1 MRRSLC
7 LLAVALPRGASGL
20 VPPARGSGVSR
31 LLTVAHEAG
40 SVARCEA
47 KITEALAPASLS
59 VSNTEDDPNGTHIS
73 IDCVSDAFEGLSRV
87 KRQQLVMRSI
97 RDELDSGAIHAIDAM
112 KTRTPAED
120 AA

>member
-7 LLAVALPRGASGL
+7 VLAVALRPASGL
-20 VPPARGSGVSR
+20 VPPRVRGAARPFT
-31 LLTVAHEAG
+31 LAAEAG

-47 KITEALAPASLS
+47 KITEALAPASLR
-59 VSNTEDDPNGTHIS
+59 VMNNEDDPNGTHIS

-97 RDELDSGAIHAIDAM
+97 RDELDSGAIHAIDTM